1 MANYQNLHLAD
12 KTLFNQYRTL
22 FKTNISSAQEIL
34 DDSQLALK
42 SFRADDHND
51 LASDISTLENNYYT
65 NVPTRLN
72 SLLTNFNNDISKI
85 KYRGTY
91 SSSTSY
97 YQYNVVSYVVSGNTN
112 LYMCKL
118 PSGTSVIS
126 NIIPTNTTYWLY
138 LGLQGDQGSPT
149 IGNLK
154 YVGNWDSS
162 GSYSIDDVVTYG
174 TENIYYLEST
184 GTQYIDTG
192 VKSQVGIKIEMDFE
206 PKYISQVW
214 FGSHYITPN
223 MSIIPESDGT
233 WRYVVSSS
241 VYSAN
246 SNKPKVQLERQKV
259 VFYMN
264 SNQQSL
270 SVNDVTMLTSSKSIS
285 GVSNYNLLLFCRNES
300 NLSTSTKASMKLYEA
315 KIYLNDNLIRHFIPA
330 IKDNV
335 PCLYDIVNNVYYYNQ
350 GTGNFIGGQYMPI
363 NNGNNVLYALKQ
375 SSPGTTPPP
384 SNVKWVE
391 IVVLDRRKINLSD
404 SNLTEGDIYWQEL
417 T

>member
-42 SFRADDHND
+42 SFRADDYND

-72 SLLTNFNNDISKI
+72 SLLTNFNNDVSKI

-118 PSGTSVIS
+118 PFGTSVIS
-126 NIIPTNTTYWLY
+126 NIVPTNTTYWLY

-162 GSYSIDDVVTYG
+162 GSYSVDDVVTYG

-206 PKYISQVW
+206 PKYISQAW
-214 FGSHYITPN
+214 FGSHYSTPN
-223 MSIIPESDGT
+223 MSIIPQSDGT

-270 SVNDVTMLTSSKSIS
+270 SVNDVTMLTSNKSIS

-315 KIYLNDNLIRHFIPA
+315 KIYLNDNLIRHFMPA

-384 SNVKWVE
+384 SNAKWVE
-391 IVVLDRRKINLSD
+391 IVVLDRRKINFSD

>member
-22 FKTNISSAQEIL
+22 FKTNVSSAQEIL

-72 SLLTNFNNDISKI
+72 SLLANFNNDVSKI
-85 KYRGTY
+85 KDRGTY

-126 NIIPTNTTYWLY
+126 NIAPTNTTYWLY

-154 YVGNWDSS
+154 YVGNWSS
-162 GSYSIDDVVTYG
+162 SESYSVDDVVTYG
-174 TENIYYLEST
+174 ARDMYIEST

-192 VKSQVGIKIEMDFE
+192 LVDHVDYKVIMELEFTSNDAIQRFWGNNYNPVRTQMRIDANNH
-206 PKYISQVW
+206 W
-214 FGSHYITPN
+214 
-223 MSIIPESDGT
+223 
-233 WRYVVSSS
+233 
-241 VYSAN
+241 VYSIGGSYFTSSN
-246 SNKPKVQLERQKV
+246 VMQINTRYKLEFYNGISNQYLKINDIQVLSSNKSLTSQTTANNLYLFKC
-259 VFYMN
+259 N
-264 SNQQSL
+264 STSL
-270 SVNDVTMLTSSKSIS
+270 SPNGCNMRL
-285 GVSNYNLLLFCRNES
+285 YNC
-300 NLSTSTKASMKLYEA
+300 KVYH
-315 KIYLNDNLIRHFIPA
+315 NDNLLRDFIPMFY
-330 IKDNV
+330 NNQY
-335 PCLYDIVNNVYYYNQ
+335 CLYDIDHDKYYYNK
-350 GTGNFIGGQYMPI
+350 GTGSFLGMGYDND
-363 NNGNNVLYALKQ
+363 NNVLYALKQ

-384 SNVKWVE
+384 SNAKWVE
-391 IVVLDRRKINLSD
+391 IVVLDRRKINFSD

>member
-22 FKTNISSAQEIL
+22 FKTNVSSAQEIL

-72 SLLTNFNNDISKI
+72 SLLTNFNNDVSKI
-85 KYRGTY
+85 KDRGTY

-126 NIIPTNTTYWLY
+126 NIVPTNTTYWLY

-162 GSYSIDDVVTYG
+162 GSYSVDDVVTYG
-174 TENIYYLEST
+174 AEDIYLEST

-206 PKYISQVW
+206 PKYISQAW
-214 FGSHYITPN
+214 FGSHYSTPN
-223 MSIIPESDGT
+223 MSIIPQSDGT
-233 WRYVVSSS
+233 WRYVVSGS

-300 NLSTSTKASMKLYEA
+300 NLSTNTKASMKLYEA
-315 KIYLNDNLIRHFIPA
+315 KIYLNDNLIRYFIPA
-330 IKDNV
+330 IKNNV
-335 PCLYDIVNNVYYYNQ
+335 PCLYDVVNNTYYYNQ

-363 NNGNNVLYALKQ
+363 NNDNNVLYALKQ

-384 SNVKWVE
+384 SNAKWVE
-391 IVVLDRRKINLSD
+391 IVVLDRRKINFSD

>member
-12 KTLFNQYRTL
+12 KTLFDQYRTL
-22 FKTNISSAQEIL
+22 FKTNVSSAQEIL
-34 DDSQLALK
+34 DNSQLALK

-72 SLLTNFNNDISKI
+72 SLLTNFNNDVSKI
-85 KYRGTY
+85 KYRGIY

-126 NIIPTNTTYWLY
+126 NIVPTNTTYWLY
-138 LGLQGDQGSPT
+138 LGLQGDQGDPT

-154 YVGNWDSS
+154 YIGNWSSS
-162 GSYSIDDVVTYG
+162 GSYSVDDVVTYG
-174 TENIYYLEST
+174 AEDIYLEST

-206 PKYISQVW
+206 PKYISQAW
-214 FGSHYITPN
+214 FGSHYSTPN
-223 MSIIPESDGT
+223 MSIIPQSDGT
-233 WRYVVSSS
+233 WRYVVSGS

-246 SNKPKVQLERQKV
+246 SNKPKVQLERQKI

-300 NLSTSTKASMKLYEA
+300 NLSTNTKASMKLYEA

-330 IKDNV
+330 IKNNV
-335 PCLYDIVNNVYYYNQ
+335 PCLYDVVNNTYYYNQ

-384 SNVKWVE
+384 SNAKWVE
-391 IVVLDRRKINLSD
+391 IVVLDRRKINFSD

>member
-22 FKTNISSAQEIL
+22 FKTNVSSAQEIL

-42 SFRADDHND
+42 SFRASDHND

-72 SLLTNFNNDISKI
+72 SLLTNFNNDVSKI
-85 KYRGTY
+85 KDRGTY

-118 PSGTSVIS
+118 PSGISVIY
-126 NIIPTNTTYWLY
+126 NIAPTNTTYWLY

-149 IGNLK
+149 IGNLQ
-154 YVGNWDSS
+154 YVENWDSS
-162 GSYSIDDVVTYG
+162 GNYSVDDVVTYG
-174 TENIYYLEST
+174 AEDIYIEST

-206 PKYISQVW
+206 PKYISQAW
-214 FGSHYITPN
+214 FGSHYSTPN
-223 MSIIPESDGT
+223 MSIIPQSDGT
-233 WRYVVSSS
+233 WRYVVSGS

-300 NLSTSTKASMKLYEA
+300 SLSTITKASMKLYEA

-330 IKDNV
+330 IKNNI
-335 PCLYDIVNNVYYYNQ
+335 PCLYDVVNNTYYYNQ

-384 SNVKWVE
+384 SNAKWVE
-391 IVVLDRRKINLSD
+391 IVVLDRRKINFSD